1 VAPLKVQTVHF
12 YSLPDAA
19 TVFIDGRV
27 VGTTPV
33 TVQLPIGSHTILVE
47 KSPYASKSYRLNI
60 DRDGESN
67 LYHNLDE
74 DAGGR

>member
-1 VAPLKVQTVHF
+1 MPKVQTVHF

-19 TVFIDGRV
+19 TVSINGRV

-33 TVQLPIGSHTILVE
+33 TVQLPMGSHTIFVE
-47 KSPYASKSYRLNI
+47 KSAYASKSYRLNI

-74 DAGGR
+74 GGGGR